1 MGMAASQARWLA
13 LTARKTNVEYEG
25 QQVNQARTALAM
37 KSANTFNELLA
48 LQVPTAPSS
57 QDFTKLEYTYQ
68 DGNITETIGDMTT
81 LTNDPDGYNYLVTH
95 FHYSDVYTGIENQL
109 VNPQVAM
116 GKNGVKSYVDALRV
130 TKSDDNTYTVDGA
143 AVTPY
148 DPDNQEQADAYDTVV
163 ANYPIIG
170 KNKGSLMVYTGANG
184 ITFTLKDDLDA
195 ATGEHKT
202 DLPTYYAKTDVPKYV
217 GNSMMTSYDP
227 YNTTDKAAYDQIC
240 RDWPNSEFAKSAPE
254 DIYKWTFQ
262 GEVRYACLSD
272 LQKTVDSAPDKT
284 KPTENQAKLPYYVA
298 KDLSTK
304 IENKER
310 AIVDINAEGRIQ
322 SIKFENSSATYPVST
337 NTKTDTA
344 AYEDAMNQY
353 HYAMEVYEKRIADI
367 NAKTEKIQEE
377 DRTLEL
383 RLRQLDTE
391 QEALQTEME
400 AVQKVIQKNIESTFK
415 TFES

>member
-48 LQVPTAPSS
+48 LKVPTAPSS

-68 DGNITETIGDMTT
+68 DGNITETIEDMTA
-81 LTNDPDGYNYLVTH
+81 LVNDPDGYNYLVTH
-95 FHYSDVYTGIENQL
+95 CHYSDIYTGIQNML

-116 GKNGVKSYVDALRV
+116 GDNGVKSYIDANLV
-130 TKSDDNTYTVDGA
+130 TKTDDSYTVNGVP
-143 AVTPY
+143 VTPY
-148 DPDNQEQADAYDTVV
+148 DSTNPEQAAAYDIVV

-170 KNKGSLMVYTGANG
+170 RNKGSLMAFNG
-184 ITFTLKDDLDA
+184 TNGVTFALREDLDDA
-195 ATGEHKT
+195 AGELKI
-202 DLPTYYAKTDVPKYV
+202 DLPTYYPQSNVPKYV
-217 GNSMMTSYDP
+217 GNSNITSLDVKD
-227 YNTTDKAAYDQIC
+227 TTDKAAYDQIC
-240 RDWPNSEFAKSAPE
+240 RDWPNTDFAKSNPAE
-254 DIYKWTFQ
+254 IYKWTFQ

-272 LQKTVDSAPDKT
+272 LKKTYDSAPDKT
-284 KPTENQAKLPYYVA
+284 KPTENQSNLMYYVA
-298 KDLSTK
+298 QDLSTK

-322 SIKFENSSATYPVST
+322 SIKFENSSATYPVNT
-337 NTKTDTA
+337 NTKTDTQ

-353 HYAMEVYEKRIADI
+353 HYDMEVYEKRIADI